1 MRRRKTRRR
10 EVMWNVL
17 QEGSSN
23 EVDQGIFEGG
33 INVSLLMLTVG
44 DEYDNYLLAFR
55 DRGEAERSRLCE
67 IM

>member
-23 EVDQGIFEGG
+23 DVVRGIFEVG
-33 INVSLLMLTVG
+33 INVSLLMLTDG

-55 DRGEAERSRLCE
+55 NRGEAERSRLCE